1 MPSRHLVRL
10 TNRKKNKEKVKVGD
24 RWGPG
29 VQTVDPASS
38 EQREME
44 NKVNRTQGEK
54 KKSEPPGGW
63 SERPFRTGVIRI

>member
-1 MPSRHLVRL
+1 VSDAISTSRE
-10 TNRKKNKEKVKVGD
+10 TNKSKKNKEKVKVGD

-54 KKSEPPGGW
+54 KNLNRLEGGR
-63 SERPFRTGVIRI
+63 SAHSGQE

>member
-1 MPSRHLVRL
+1 VSDAISTSRE
-10 TNRKKNKEKVKVGD
+10 TNKSKKNKEKVKVGD

-54 KKSEPPGGW
+54 K
-63 SERPFRTGVIRI
+63 I